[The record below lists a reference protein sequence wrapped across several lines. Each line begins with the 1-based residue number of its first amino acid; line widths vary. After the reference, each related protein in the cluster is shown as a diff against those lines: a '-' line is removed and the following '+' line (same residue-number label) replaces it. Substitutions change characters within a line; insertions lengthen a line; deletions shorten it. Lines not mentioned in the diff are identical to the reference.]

1 MKEYYDILDVSTT
14 ATPEE
19 IKAQYRQMVRIY
31 HPDRFR
37 NQDDKAY
44 AEEKLKEINIAFQV
58 LSGTSVRQGSFEAR
72 VAPQPVAYPPY
83 LDFGTLQIGQ
93 RAIRNVQI
101 GNLGGPVE
109 SVQFGYSNEK
119 PCFQFSK
126 GKRVY
131 QDQPFPLD
139 FELTVD
145 TRRLNA
151 DQRYIEWI
159 EVVLDGMPIRV
170 PLQFQTI
177 ARRRTFTLTRRVA
190 WVAGA
195 LLAVMLFLLMLPM
208 LGIAAPKFNLP
219 GSLLSANPS
228 YELHPNE
235 MLFAVNE
242 GGQSILYAAP
252 GAGSTPRRLGLVGQ
266 HAVGTQA
273 GQRIAYLGDADDT
286 TAIYLFDLASGET
299 KEISQN
305 SAPKSMLAWSPDG
318 LRLAYLVGTGSERRI
333 GVYNS
338 NTDQEYLLPGEAV
351 AGVNHFAWSPD
362 GQTLLF
368 DLGQGAEQRVYR
380 IGLYGNDVRQL
391 THFDSWAGMWS
402 ADGAQIL
409 VGTDHGLYLLS
420 STGQQLRQLT
430 KEPALAASWSADGE
444 WIAYTTA
451 ASSPMSTSPM
461 STSPMSTFPVSS
473 LTDEQA
479 KVPSQIASTA
489 VTPEALWVIKR
500 DGSSRQQ
507 ITTNLL
513 WQQWSPEGAALGYI
527 TGNITSEEP
536 LLYLWTVVPTNAPAL
551 VAEVNTPF
559 FAWPR

>member
-37 NQDDKAY
+37 NQDDKVY

-58 LSGTSVRQGSFEAR
+58 LSGTSVRQGAFEAQ

-101 GNLGGPVE
+101 GNLGGPAE
-109 SVQFGYSNEK
+109 RVQFGYSNEK
-119 PCFQFSK
+119 PCFQLSK

-139 FELTVD
+139 FELLVD
-145 TRRLNA
+145 TRRLKA
-151 DQRYIEWI
+151 GQHYTEWL
-159 EVVLDGMPIRV
+159 EVVLDGMPIRI

-177 ARRRTFTLTRRVA
+177 ARPRTVTPPK
-190 WVAGA
+190 WVGWFAGA
-195 LLAVMLFLLMLPM
+195 LTLVTLFLLILPM
-208 LGIAAPKFNLP
+208 LGFAAPKFSLP
-219 GSLLSANPS
+219 SSLLSANPT
-228 YELHPNE
+228 YELRPNE
-235 MLFAVNE
+235 LLFAVNE
-242 GGQSILYAAP
+242 GEQSLLYATL
-252 GAGSTPRRLGLVGQ
+252 GAESTPRRLGLAGQ

-273 GQRIAYLGDADDT
+273 GQRIAYLGNADDA
-286 TAIYLFDLASGET
+286 TAIYLFDLATGET

-305 SAPKSMLAWSPDG
+305 SAPKSMLDWSPDG
-318 LRLAYLVGTGSERRI
+318 VRLGYLVGVDSERRI
-333 GVYNS
+333 GIYDS
-338 NTDQEYLLPGEAV
+338 HSGQEYLLPGEVV
-351 AGVNHFAWSPD
+351 AGVEHFAWSPD

-368 DLGQGAEQRVYR
+368 DLWQGGEQRVYR
-380 IGLYGNDVRQL
+380 MGVYGDDLRQL
-391 THFDSWAGMWS
+391 THFDSWAGSWS
-402 ADGAQIL
+402 TTGEQIL

-420 STGQQLRQLT
+420 STGQQLHQLT
-430 KEPALAASWSADGE
+430 KEPALSASWSADGE

-451 ASSPMSTSPM
+451 SSSTSEP
-461 STSPMSTFPVSS
+461 TKVGS
-473 LTDEQA
+473 LA
-479 KVPSQIASTA
+479 KATA
-489 VTPEALWVIKR
+489 ATTQSLWVINR
-500 DGSSRQQ
+500 DGTALHQ
-507 ITTNLL
+507 ITANLL
-513 WQQWSPEGAALGYI
+513 WQQWSPKGAELGYI
-527 TGNITSEEP
+527 TGNVTGEEP
-536 LLYLWTVVPTNAPAL
+536 LLYLWTVAPTAVPLL